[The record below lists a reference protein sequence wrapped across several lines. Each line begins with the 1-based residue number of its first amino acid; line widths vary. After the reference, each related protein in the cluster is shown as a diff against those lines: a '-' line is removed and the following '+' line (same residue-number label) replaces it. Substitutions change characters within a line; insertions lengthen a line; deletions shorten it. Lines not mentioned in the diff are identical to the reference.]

1 MRIVFAFLG
10 TLGLWTSLAGACT
23 TAAIPQSLNK
33 LMLKSYDWNQ
43 GHGMVVVNKR
53 NVGKKTLNFHPQ
65 SVNKEWTSKYGSVT
79 FNQHG
84 REFPLGGMNE
94 KGLAIEIMWL
104 DSSEYPDP
112 DTRPTVNELQWIQY
126 QLDNYESAKEM
137 YEHRDD
143 LRIQPIYAKVHYLAC
158 DPSGTCAKF
167 EYVDKKMVAKIG
179 DEMTVQ
185 TLTNDTYED
194 SVNFLKEHKG
204 FGGDKPIPQS
214 SASLDR
220 FVRASS
226 LAGAFS
232 ESEHK
237 PVEYAFEIL
246 DSVGPTDYS
255 KFHIV
260 YETKTRQ
267 LNFRTREHFHVKSID
282 TDKFDFTCDGT
293 KTQMLD
299 MGAKVEGPVN
309 DSFVAY
315 TPEANKTVIEKSL
328 EHVGALIPP
337 AVVKAWIAYPQTT
350 VCNPSN

>member
-1 MRIVFAFLG
+1 MRIFSAFLG
-10 TLGLWTSLAGACT
+10 TFFFWSAVAGACT

-33 LMLKSYDWNQ
+33 LMVKSYDWTQ

-53 NVGKKTLNFHPQ
+53 NVGKKSLNFHPDAT
-65 SVNKEWTSKYGSVT
+65 SAEWTSKYGSVT

-104 DSSEYPDP
+104 DSSKYPAADE
-112 DTRPTVNELQWIQY
+112 RPTVNELQWIQY
-126 QLDNYESAKEM
+126 QLDNYESVKEM

-143 LRIQPIYAKVHYLAC
+143 LRVQPIYAKVHYLAC
-158 DPSGTCAKF
+158 DPTGTCSTF

-179 DEMTVQ
+179 EEMAVP
-185 TLTNDTYED
+185 TLTNNTFED
-194 SVNFLKEHKG
+194 SVSFLKEHKG
-204 FGGDKPIPQS
+204 FGGEKPIPQS
-214 SASLDR
+214 EASLDR

-226 LAGAFS
+226 LATAFD
-232 ESEHK
+232 ESTHK

-267 LNFRTREHFHVKSID
+267 MNFRTREYFHVKSID
-282 TDKFDFTCDGT
+282 TDKMDFACEGT

-299 MGAKVEGPVN
+299 MGAKIEGLVN

-315 TPEANKTVIEKSL
+315 TPEANKAVIKKSL
-328 EHVGALIPP
+328 EHVGSLIPP
-337 AVVKAWIAYPQTT
+337 AVVKAWIGYPETT
-350 VCNPSN
+350 ECKPN